1 MLTWQK
7 CHGPEVHITINKHLH
22 LGPNSGQQKSVL
34 LNKPV
39 DQGVDSTSNGR
50 YDFLFGKVH
59 AGTVA
64 QTCSCQI
71 LVVS

>member
-1 MLTWQK
+1 MPTWQE

-22 LGPNSGQQKSVL
+22 LGSNSGQQKSVL

-39 DQGVDSTSNGR
+39 DKGVDWQLMGDMTIFS
-50 YDFLFGKVH
+50 KVH
-59 AGTVA
+59 AGTEA

-71 LVVS
+71 LVMS